1 MFKTEQSRLSQ
12 PLDSPPG
19 PAAHCGSLPASFP
32 HTRPR
37 TVQHVA
43 SKQAHAFE
51 DTQFR
56 VLKLLQEQPH
66 LKQRE
71 LADKLGVSLGKTNYC
86 LRALVEKGQLKLG
99 NFMRSNHRMGY
110 VYGLTPAGVAHK
122 AALAS
127 QFLQRKKAEYEAL
140 KAEIDALQADM
151 QHQEAHQEAPVAR
164 PPHSTHPPKT

>member
-1 MFKTEQSRLSQ
+1 
-12 PLDSPPG
+12 
-19 PAAHCGSLPASFP
+19 
-32 HTRPR
+32 
-37 TVQHVA
+37 VA

-71 LADKLGVSLGKTNYC
+71 LAEKLGVSLGKANYC

-99 NFMRSNHRMGY
+99 RFMRSDHRMGY
-110 VYGLTPAGVAHK
+110 IYGLTPVGVAHK
-122 AALAS
+122 AALAG

-140 KAEIDALQADM
+140 RAEIDALQAEM
-151 QHQEAHQEAPVAR
+151 QQQEAPVTR
-164 PPHSTHPPKT
+164 QPQDPYPPKT